1 MATDRLLRAG
11 GAISF
16 SPYFFKP
23 TLNYMENLDTKNW
36 YNKNINKYAKSVSA
50 SFVAKEE
57 LNLFAKS
64 IPRGSI
70 ILDAGSGLGQD
81 TEYLSKNGYV
91 TIGADFSK
99 EMIKFSLD
107 KRKDGIFINI
117 NFFEISSIFG
127 KHLFGGLWA
136 SSSLLTH
143 INKKDYDKF
152 FKEAKKLLLPEGSL
166 SIIVRKDKPKEKIE
180 ITFNNFSKKEI
191 ISLTTKNGFKIIK
204 IKEIKIGKATWF
216 FIISKIN

>member
-1 MATDRLLRAG
+1 M
-11 GAISF
+11 
-16 SPYFFKP
+16 K
-23 TLNYMENLDTKNW
+23 NLDTKNW
-36 YNKNINKYAKSVSA
+36 YNKNISKYANSTSA

-70 ILDAGSGLGQD
+70 ILDIGSGLGQD

-107 KRKDGIFINI
+107 KRKAGIFINI
-117 NFFEISSIFG
+117 NFFKISSIFG
-127 KHLFGGLWA
+127 KHFFGGLWV

-143 INKKDYDKF
+143 INKKDYGKF

-166 SIIVRKDKPKEKIE
+166 GIIVRKGKPKKKIG

-191 ISLTTKNGFKIIK
+191 TSLITKNGFKIIE
-204 IKEIKIGKATWF
+204 IKEIKIGKTTWF

>member
-1 MATDRLLRAG
+1 
-11 GAISF
+11 
-16 SPYFFKP
+16 
-23 TLNYMENLDTKNW
+23 MENLDTKNW
-36 YNKNINKYAKSVSA
+36 YDKNINKYANGVSA

-64 IPRGSI
+64 TPRGSI
-70 ILDAGSGLGQD
+70 ILDIGSGLGQD

-91 TIGADFSK
+91 AIGADFSK

-107 KRKDGIFINI
+107 KRKAGIFINI
-117 NFFEISSIFG
+117 NFFKISSIFG

-143 INKKDYDKF
+143 VNKKDYDKF

-166 SIIVRKDKPKEKIE
+166 GIIVRKDKPKKKIGVV
-180 ITFNNFSKKEI
+180 FNNFSKKEI
-191 ISLTTKNGFKIIK
+191 ILLITKNGFKIIK
-204 IKEIKIGKATWF
+204 IKEIKIEKAIWF